1 MMLLFLLCNF
11 FSFFPIAVSGNLN
24 YALTDPVDEA
34 AATAAAS
41 YAAKHNASLAFKG
54 AAYGL
59 VAANGS
65 SITLEWAVVNS
76 TEFGDKLAT
85 LTYVWHSGVWCCN
98 RSSLSSIA
106 SSSIDPLTLSYAL
119 TVPGSFL
126 PGSRWLLT
134 LNISSKPH
142 VIPAT
147 VLLHVSEENKRA
159 LSPSVIVS
167 GNPGVGTGL
176 DSIAFGGVGVDARG
190 SQGTI
195 FGGGTI
201 TASTRAYGFKANEQ
215 IEFYF
220 YRSIAGETCS
230 LASNYSL
237 CLPRQTCTSTGPP
250 TFLPTIKW
258 PLGLTIATTRKFL
271 YKMSLGVVN
280 TTLNSPAS
288 GEVVSVTYTLPEVDD
303 DLFIPHVFYL
313 VGAMWYNLTTI
324 EVNARPTPYTPDGLP
339 ENATS
344 RSPCFA
350 VYGTEEGTFPS
361 ILNVQVPPVIV
372 GSPTTLVKV
381 TWDVSA
387 SLLPSTPA
395 YGAARVVLSLYEAG
409 KTARVGVIDWN
420 VPNTGVYFWR
430 ATDALV
436 NIISENVAGP
446 RQYFVMINTTR
457 DSFVSVYGKS
467 KTFAIAD
474 GGQNVD
480 IVLNSSLTTMQLF
493 TYPNATVAGVAAYP
507 RMFTFG
513 DALRVGFSIFA
524 RVDKLWGATSF
535 VPNAFSIDVVC
546 SMLPDFSDA
555 AKLDSFTANPIS
567 VNTFGDTRQSASVFR
582 NYSIP
587 GPNDVMIWSDLTVS
601 PPAFMGERSGLPENG
616 TCWLSIYTSRNRF
629 RRALSSPFAIQPSSP
644 AARIPSSFS
653 VTFFHPRTN
662 TTFVTATG
670 KFINVTYMVEAA
682 AGSLPAQLT
691 HLTVSLY
698 RFTGL
703 AGEPITISNIQKV
716 NLNYQLWKNELG
728 DVDTI
733 CLVRPCGYDITQPV
747 LTTPSDAIRFTRFI
761 QIPSS
766 LVPPGNNYFVVL
778 SSPIPSYRFLR
789 INGPLFDVISHR
801 ITLSD
806 DLHFCNN
813 TLFHAAAATRPSF
826 NIECNLT
833 STLPNNNAIDNQL
846 DLYLLYANRGS
857 SWTPE
862 ADLSAG
868 ILPPVAAVLSLGN
881 PGKGYLRSG
890 NVFWSATNF
899 TYGVNFTV
907 PSNIELNQVYIFL
920 VRNARF
926 NVYAW
931 SYFYVGNFDD
941 NDANLGKLEIA
952 TPVADQITR
961 AGNVLLVQWTSSN
974 VMYDTGIL
982 VKLVDI
988 NGGVLAVLSPDAS
1001 NVEATSR
1008 WLIPA
1013 SFCGGARSYVCGPNE
1028 TASTTVKIRVES
1040 SKNDAVFGN
1049 SKPFY
1054 IYPPLKFVYIAVASP
1069 VFKSVWYNGTAALV
1083 MWTNVGLPSTSKCS
1097 VSLMRHRY
1105 FLAAGDELIA
1115 TLSPT
1120 GGIACSAGRLTVVPP
1135 YNTAVGFPVYVVI
1148 AQLNSAG
1155 VWDDNSY
1162 WGRSDLFTLTGAV
1175 PTPILDL
1182 VQAACGMA
1190 QLGGLPSVLCKKD
1203 CAVCRGGAWVSAAT
1217 VSLDFEFPYWPFNSY
1232 DLVILKKALGAVR
1245 STNLNLCWPG
1255 NTDPAATIANR
1266 PTAEKI
1272 YISTLAVPLYEKIA
1286 PLLPAGVTVR
1296 PFFRLEYGGLGPA
1309 HASCSMR
1316 YAQSN
1321 LPITAVTGY
1330 AVSSE
1335 RASRFA
1341 MIIQQSLM
1349 RTANLGPASIDVS
1362 VDSITSAD
1370 ATKSASGEGV
1380 GAAGLT
1386 AGTLPQVSLFDQV
1399 TGNKVALPDAASPED
1414 MRRRRRRRL
1423 ASSLVGREEEGEGGG
1438 GEIELDDEGSPSIVT
1453 SAPPS
1458 SRLEAAAVEVFRQAA
1473 KYKRTASVSRSGQIA
1488 ESYERARRLQEF
1500 TPLPTGP
1507 PVVTM
1512 IRMSARIALA
1522 SSDLLR
1528 EVNNIALLDSL
1539 IEVENRSS
1547 LFDFGSLGQAAVVY
1561 GVAKAYL
1568 GGTGSALASWDN
1580 IVSTSTDVYSVD
1592 FSSADTGQPTAS
1604 SGSLQSILSR
1614 TAWTDGTA
1622 NFQVSLYAYRR
1633 RPGPPRPLSAGE
1645 IAAIVISV
1653 LFIVWFMRFLYFD
1666 YIHRVYFFPAP
1677 LVELPPVAGEPFDP
1691 TLKTIEQ
1698 ALAMHH
1704 ETGHVIP
1711 DETAVPKDDRYAVMS
1726 ITKAVMASASPIPH
1740 DVGLRFLKG
1749 GGSLSSPAKVH
1760 PQQPDSLRLAKQRD
1774 REAQAAAAEA
1784 LRELV

>member
-1 MMLLFLLCNF
+1 MGILVMMASLFM
-11 FSFFPIAVSGNLN
+11 SIFPVPVSGVLS
-24 YALTDPVDEA
+24 YALSDPIDEA

-41 YAAKHNASLAFKG
+41 YAATHNASLAFKG

-59 VAANGS
+59 VATNGS
-65 SITLEWAVVNS
+65 SITLEWTAINS
-76 TEFGDKLAT
+76 TEFSDKLAT

-98 RSSLSSIA
+98 RSTPFSPIA
-106 SSSIDPLTLSYAL
+106 SSSINPLLLSYSL

-134 LNISSKPH
+134 LNISSKPQ
-142 VIPAT
+142 VVPARI
-147 VLLHVSEENKRA
+147 LLHVSEVNKRT

-176 DSIAFGGVGVDARG
+176 DSVAFGGVGIDAKG

-201 TASTRAYGFKANEQ
+201 TASTVAYGFKPYEQ

-220 YRSIAGETCS
+220 FRSIAGETCS

-258 PLGLTIATTRKFL
+258 PLGLNIATTKRFL
-271 YKMSLGVVN
+271 YKMTLGVVN
-280 TTLNSPAS
+280 TTLDSPAN
-288 GEVVSVTYTLPEVDD
+288 GEVITVTYTLPEVDD
-303 DLFIPHVFYL
+303 DLFTPHMFYM
-313 VGAMWYNLTTI
+313 VGAMWYNVTTV

-361 ILNVQVPPVIV
+361 ILNVQVPPVVV
-372 GSPTTLVKV
+372 GSPTTSVKV
-381 TWDVSA
+381 TWDVAS

-395 YGAARVVLSLYEAG
+395 FGAARVVLSLYEAG
-409 KTARVGVIDWN
+409 KTQRVGVIDWN
-420 VPNTGVYFWR
+420 VPNTGVYWWA

-436 NIISENVAGP
+436 NLISENIAGP
-446 RQYFVMINTTR
+446 RQYFLMINTTR

-480 IVLNSSLTTMQLF
+480 IIVNSSRTTKELF
-493 TYPNATVAGVAAYP
+493 TFPNATRAGVAVFP
-507 RMFTFG
+507 HFFNFG
-513 DALRVGFSIFA
+513 DGLQISFSIFA

-535 VPNAFSIDVVC
+535 VPNAFSIDVIC

-567 VNTFGDTRQSASVFR
+567 VNTFGDTRQSASIFR

-587 GPNDVMIWSDLTVS
+587 GPNDAMIWSDSSVI
-601 PPAFMGERSGLPENG
+601 PPAFMNERSGLPDNG
-616 TCWLSIYTSRNRF
+616 TCWLSVYASRNRF
-629 RRALSSPFAIQPSSP
+629 RRALSSPFAIQSMSA
-644 AARIPSSFS
+644 AARIPPSFS
-653 VTFFHPRTN
+653 VTFFTPRSN
-662 TTFVTATG
+662 TTFITASG
-670 KFINVTYMVEAA
+670 KFINVTYMIEAA
-682 AGSLPAQLT
+682 AGSLPPQLT

-698 RFTGL
+698 RFTGQL
-703 AGEPITISNIQKV
+703 GEPITISNIQKV
-716 NLNYQLWKNELG
+716 NLKYQVWRNELG
-728 DVDTI
+728 DIDTI
-733 CLVRPCGYDITQPV
+733 CLVRPCGYDEPV
-747 LTTPSDAIRFTRFI
+747 LTNPSAAIRFTRFI
-761 QIPSS
+761 QVPSS
-766 LVPPGNNYFVVL
+766 LVSPGNNYFVVV
-778 SSPIPSYRFLR
+778 SSPVPSYRFLR
-789 INGPLFDVISHR
+789 VNGPLFDVATHR
-801 ITLSD
+801 LALSD
-806 DLHFCNN
+806 DQHFCNN

-833 STLPNNNAIDNQL
+833 STLPNNNAADNQL

-862 ADLSAG
+862 AELAAG
-868 ILPPVAAVLSLGN
+868 ILPPVAAVLSRGN

-890 NVFWSATNF
+890 NIFWSATNF

-907 PSNIELNQVYIFL
+907 PSNIELNQVYVFL
-920 VRNARF
+920 VHNARY

-941 NDANLGKLEIA
+941 NDANLGRLEIA
-952 TPVADQITR
+952 TPIADQITR
-961 AGNVLLVQWTSSN
+961 AGNVLLVQWTSHN
-974 VMYDTGIL
+974 VMFDTSIL

-1001 NVEATSR
+1001 NVEATQR

-1040 SKNDAVFGN
+1040 AKNDAVFGN

-1069 VFKSVWYNGTAALV
+1069 VFKSVWYNGTQSLV
-1083 MWTNVGLPSTSKCS
+1083 MWTNVGLPVTSKCS

-1105 FLAAGDELIA
+1105 FLAAGDELVA
-1115 TLSPT
+1115 TLSPS
-1120 GGIACSAGRLTVVPP
+1120 GGILCSAGRLTVTPP
-1135 YNTAVGFPVYVVI
+1135 YNTVVGFPVYVVI
-1148 AQLNSAG
+1148 AQLNAAG
-1155 VWDDNSY
+1155 VWDADSY
-1162 WGRSDLFTLTGAV
+1162 WGRSDLFTLSGAR
-1175 PTPILDL
+1175 PTSILQL
-1182 VQAACGMA
+1182 VQAACEMA
-1190 QLGGLPSVLCKKD
+1190 QLGGLPSALCKKD
-1203 CAVCRGGAWVSAAT
+1203 CAVCRGGAWVSAVT

-1232 DLVILKKALGAVR
+1232 DLVILKRALGAIR

-1255 NTDPAATIANR
+1255 NTDPATVANR

-1272 YISTLAVPLYEKIA
+1272 FISTSAVPLYETIA
-1286 PLLPAGVTVR
+1286 PLLPPGVTVR
-1296 PFFRLEYGGLGPA
+1296 PFLRLEYGGLGPA
-1309 HASCSMR
+1309 HAACSMK

-1321 LPITAVTGY
+1321 IPITAVTGY
-1330 AVSSE
+1330 AVSAD
-1335 RASRFA
+1335 RASQFA
-1341 MIIQQSLM
+1341 LIIQQSLM
-1349 RTANLGPASIDVS
+1349 RMASLGPASIAVS

-1386 AGTLPQVSLFDQV
+1386 AGTLPQVSLLDQV
-1399 TGNKVALPDAASPED
+1399 TGNKVALPDAAAPED
-1414 MRRRRRRRL
+1414 MRRRRRL
-1423 ASSLVGREEEGEGGG
+1423 LPSSQMEVNNEFA
-1438 GEIELDDEGSPSIVT
+1438 EIAPTIT
-1453 SAPPS
+1453 SAPPT
-1458 SRLEAAAVEVFRQAA
+1458 SRLEAAAVEALRQAA
-1473 KYKRTASVSRSGQIA
+1473 KNKRIASVTRSGQVA

-1507 PVVTM
+1507 PVVTL
-1512 IRMSARIALA
+1512 IRMSARIALT

-1528 EVNNIALLDSL
+1528 EVNNIALLDGL

-1547 LFDFGSLGQAAVVY
+1547 LFDFGSLGQAAVVF
-1561 GVAKAYL
+1561 GVARSYP
-1568 GGTGSALASWDN
+1568 GGLGSAVSSWDN
-1580 IVSTSTDVYSVD
+1580 INSLLTDVYSVD
-1592 FSSADTGQPTAS
+1592 FSSADTGQPTAAT
-1604 SGSLQSILSR
+1604 GSLQSILSR

-1622 NFQVSLYAYRR
+1622 NFQISLYAFRR
-1633 RPGPPRPLSAGE
+1633 RPGPPRPLSPGE
-1645 IAAIVISV
+1645 IAAIVISI
-1653 LFIVWFMRFLYFD
+1653 LFIIWFIRFLYFD

-1711 DETAVPKDDRYAVMS
+1711 DETAVPKDDRYAVRS

-1740 DVGLRFLKG
+1740 DVGLRVLG
-1749 GGSLSSPAKVH
+1749 GPASSPARVH
-1760 PQQPDSLRLAKQRD
+1760 PHPDSVRLAKQRD

-1784 LRELV
+1784 LRELDIT